1 MENSMSRLL
10 NELSVLTLNLS
21 MQFKQARMLM
31 FKQIS
36 QWGLLGKDLKKYYD
50 DLFQALFA
58 KHLNYYFKFYVCLFF
73 IRNAMIP

>member
-10 NELSVLTLNLS
+10 NELSVLTLNRS

-36 QWGLLGKDLKKYYD
+36 QWGLLGKYLK
-50 DLFQALFA
+50 
-58 KHLNYYFKFYVCLFF
+58 
-73 IRNAMIP
+73 ITIMICSKLGIFLIFHES